1 MVSKAYSQDFLDF
14 CKEYGFNLNEQQS
27 SAVESVTGANLLV
40 AVPGSGK
47 TTVLVARLGYML
59 IKKGISPEEIL
70 AMTYTT
76 AAAADMKERFALKF
90 GKALAERLQFRTIN
104 SVCYEIILYYARVNG
119 STPYAM
125 IDDKTRTAILR
136 GIYQKIT
143 SEYPTDVDIQTAEL
157 TLTFIKNMML
167 SKEEMKKVKTETP
180 SPAVFYEKYD
190 EILRKENLM
199 DFDDQ
204 MRYSIPILRDNPRI
218 LEHFQAKFKYICVD
232 EAQDTSKL
240 QHLIIRILS
249 RKHNNVFMVGDEDQS
264 IYGFRA
270 AYPKALMDFKKDYP
284 NANVLFMEKNYRSK
298 EEIVRT
304 AAKFIA
310 KNKNRYKKEF
320 VGTQGTGGT
329 VKSYAVPNREA
340 QYSEVLKIAKKT
352 SSDRAIL
359 YRDNDCAIPI
369 LDMFLRND
377 IPYNISK
384 VKDTFFTHRSVM
396 DIKAFISL
404 ALNPKDTEAF
414 MQIYYKCG
422 FGFNK
427 PFATKVKKLSLQTG
441 IPIPQIMK
449 KESANNPQLY
459 SMSQAFE
466 RLLLSIKVNKPY
478 DAIDVIRNK
487 YEGYLKKNNIGTGK
501 LEILKNIAKPEKSLK
516 DFLDRL
522 DNLPEL
528 IRSHSSKDKNAII
541 LSTIHSAKGLEY
553 DTVYLIDVIDG
564 IFPSVELS
572 LTSTEAEKELYEEE
586 RRLFYVGITR
596 AKRELYLFDF
606 LDKNCSFVTEIA
618 PSVNVSSEKPNLPLK
633 YGTEQPSAHRLT
645 LGKSNPYSSSK
656 PQLAITESSADSV
669 QINGCYYNAG
679 ALVEHKIFGVGRISE
694 MSLIANDSNRH
705 QVKIDFQNGTTGKYE
720 LEILIRM
727 NLLKIHRK

>member
-59 IKKGISPEEIL
+59 IKKGISPDEIL

-104 SVCYEIILYYARVNG
+104 SVCYEIILYNARVNG

-143 SEYPTDVDIQTAEL
+143 SEYPTDVDIQTAEF

-298 EEIVRT
+298 EEMVRT
-304 AAKFIA
+304 ATKFIA

-329 VKSYAVPNREA
+329 VKSYDVPNREA
-340 QYSEVLKIAKKT
+340 QYSEVLEIAKNT

-384 VKDTFFTHRSVM
+384 VKDTFFPHRSVM
-396 DIKAFISL
+396 DIKAF
-404 ALNPKDTEAF
+404 N
-414 MQIYYKCG
+414 
-422 FGFNK
+422 
-427 PFATKVKKLSLQTG
+427 G
-441 IPIPQIMK
+441 IF
-449 KESANNPQLY
+449 LC
-459 SMSQAFE
+459 
-466 RLLLSIKVNKPY
+466 L
-478 DAIDVIRNK
+478 
-487 YEGYLKKNNIGTGK
+487 YLKRR
-501 LEILKNIAKPEKSLK
+501 SLHCHPI
-516 DFLDRL
+516 DFL
-522 DNLPEL
+522 P
-528 IRSHSSKDKNAII
+528 A
-541 LSTIHSAKGLEY
+541 
-553 DTVYLIDVIDG
+553 
-564 IFPSVELS
+564 VE
-572 LTSTEAEKELYEEE
+572 
-586 RRLFYVGITR
+586 V
-596 AKRELYLFDF
+596 
-606 LDKNCSFVTEIA
+606 
-618 PSVNVSSEKPNLPLK
+618 
-633 YGTEQPSAHRLT
+633 
-645 LGKSNPYSSSK
+645 PY
-656 PQLAITESSADSV
+656 
-669 QINGCYYNAG
+669 AG
-679 ALVEHKIFGVGRISE
+679 ALSE
-694 MSLIANDSNRH
+694 PEVQHMFCR
-705 QVKIDFQNGTTGKYE
+705 E
-720 LEILIRM
+720 
-727 NLLKIHRK
+727 

>member
-59 IKKGISPEEIL
+59 IKKGISPDEIL

-340 QYSEVLKIAKKT
+340 QYSEVLEIAKKT

-422 FGFNK
+422 FSFNK
-427 PFATKVKKLSLQTG
+427 PFATKVKELSLQTS

-449 KESANNPQLY
+449 EESANNPQLY

-501 LEILKNIAKPEKSLK
+501 LEILKNIAKPKKSLK

-564 IFPSVELS
+564 IFPSVELY
-572 LTSTEAEKELYEEE
+572 LTSTEAEKDLYEEE

-596 AKRELYLFDF
+596 AKRELYLFVF

-618 PSVNVSSEKPNLPLK
+618 PSVNVSSQKPNIPLK
-633 YGTEQPSAHRLT
+633 Q
-645 LGKSNPYSSSK
+645 
-656 PQLAITESSADSV
+656 
-669 QINGCYYNAG
+669 
-679 ALVEHKIFGVGRISE
+679 
-694 MSLIANDSNRH
+694 SL
-705 QVKIDFQNGTTGKYE
+705 
-720 LEILIRM
+720 
-727 NLLKIHRK
+727 